1 MVHVIRMVRSL
12 STENLAVIP
21 RLEHLVAGRAASD
34 LEDLGKGDRRP
45 PTHANSLKS
54 SLKK

>member
-1 MVHVIRMVRSL
+1 MVHVIHMVRSL

-21 RLEHLVAGRAASD
+21 RLEHLVAGRAISD
-34 LEDLGKGDRRP
+34 LKDMGKGDRRP
-45 PTHANSLKS
+45 ATHANALKS